1 MKNGLKRIILCCAA
15 MAFCSGCS
23 VHRSGSSSLVKQD
36 SARTEASYTAEYS
49 RYALS
54 SFAQQARQQ
63 KNISFVWVRRD
74 TSGQPDSSGQYPVVE
89 EAKYTDLSVT
99 DVKLDFKSALE
110 EHASQNFT
118 LSGSTATFSQ
128 EDKTSHTDVDNE
140 IPSILYAV
148 MFACL
153 ALFLLSCVAL
163 YYTKKKT

>member
-15 MAFCSGCS
+15 MAFGCGCS

-36 SARTEASYTAEYS
+36 STRTEAAYSYVFSKTGFEQ
-49 RYALS
+49 YA
-54 SFAQQARQQ
+54 ADVRQQ

-89 EAKYTDLSVT
+89 EAKYTDFSVT
-99 DVKLDFKSALE
+99 DMKLDFKSALD
-110 EHASQNFT
+110 EHVNESFN

-128 EDKTSHTDVDNE
+128 EDKTSNTDVDNE
-140 IPSILYAV
+140 IPRILYAV

-153 ALFLLSCVAL
+153 SLFLLSCVAL
-163 YYTKKKT
+163 YYTKKKP